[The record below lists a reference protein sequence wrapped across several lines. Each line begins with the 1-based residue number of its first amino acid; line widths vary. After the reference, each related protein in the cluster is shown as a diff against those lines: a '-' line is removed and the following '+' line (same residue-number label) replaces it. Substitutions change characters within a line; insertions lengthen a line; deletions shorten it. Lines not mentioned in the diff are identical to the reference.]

1 MSRQP
6 ASFPKEVME
15 RFQFLVDDHG
25 LMGPDY
31 SELLLPS
38 VSYGGTGLR
47 IGIYFQSNSRDGAGR
62 TISVSISLDTERG
75 AVHADLAELVEA
87 LTFAPRHRVAW
98 KAHNADA
105 MRSTLDDTA
114 TWLRRLLP
122 ILQTPDVL
130 DTVRNFDRHP
140 TDKAGNPKRRR
151 PDIKW
156 KYG

>member
-25 LMGPDY
+25 LEGPDY

-47 IGIYFQSNSRDGAGR
+47 IGTYFHDDSRESAGR

-75 AVHADLAELVEA
+75 AVHADLAELVGA
-87 LTFAPRHRVAW
+87 VTFALRHRVAW
-98 KAHNADA
+98 KAHTADA
-105 MRSTLDDTA
+105 MRSTLDDNA
-114 TWLRRLLP
+114 TWVRRLLP
-122 ILQTPDVL
+122 ILQAPDAL
-130 DTVRNFDRHP
+130 DTVRNSARHP